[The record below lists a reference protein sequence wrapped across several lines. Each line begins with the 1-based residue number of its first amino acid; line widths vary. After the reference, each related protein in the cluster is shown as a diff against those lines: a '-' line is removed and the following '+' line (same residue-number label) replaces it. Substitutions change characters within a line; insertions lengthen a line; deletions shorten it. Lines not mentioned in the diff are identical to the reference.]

1 MLSMFSRPTLIPRM
15 NVPSAFV
22 FAAKGKEDSM
32 GVNATNGDHE
42 VAGLATTVFNSIE
55 KFLPDTLIDEPTQKT
70 MT

>member
-1 MLSMFSRPTLIPRM
+1 MFSRPTLIPRM

-42 VAGLATTVFNSIE
+42 VTGLATTVFNSIE
-55 KFLPDTLIDEPTQKT
+55 KFLPDTLIDEPTQET